1 MTDVIKIALD
11 RRAQLSAELSR
22 LDDFI
27 RMAES
32 LVQEQTPRDGSV
44 TAPLSDSGMAPPPP
58 VTDGDMANSDDGS
71 RPSSRPMVFRQKSA
85 S

>member
-32 LVQEQTPRDGSV
+32 LVQEQTSRDGSGP
-44 TAPLSDSGMAPPPP
+44 APLSGSGTPPPP
-58 VTDGDMANSDDGS
+58 PADVDTAGSDDGS

-85 S
+85 G

>member
-32 LVQEQTPRDGSV
+32 LVQEQTSRDGSSP
-44 TAPLSDSGMAPPPP
+44 APMGDSGMPPPP
-58 VTDGDMANSDDGS
+58 STDGDTTNTDDGS